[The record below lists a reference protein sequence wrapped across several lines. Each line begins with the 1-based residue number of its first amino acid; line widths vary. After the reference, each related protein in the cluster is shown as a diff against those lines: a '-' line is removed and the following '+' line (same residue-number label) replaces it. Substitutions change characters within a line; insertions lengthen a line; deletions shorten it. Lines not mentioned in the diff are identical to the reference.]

1 VSSEKAFAVV
11 TGASSGI
18 GAATAIELSRDLPI
32 IAAARRADELRENAD
47 RGHGEIVPV
56 VADITTNE
64 GLEAIAAAVGDR
76 QVRYL
81 VHGAGIYP
89 IDSVHTLDAQ
99 TWRRV
104 MATNVDARLFL
115 TQRLADRF
123 VRGARVLFIGSM
135 SAAKGRKGGMAYC
148 TSKAASFMLQ
158 QCLRLEFEEQVVL
171 FANTYPWLVDTA
183 LMHGAIDADRS
194 VLPDGAEYAG
204 FAAQGKLV
212 TPQTVA
218 RFYRWL
224 LTATDDQAFN
234 KNNWK
239 IVDTGHHPQ
248 WLGEDSLY
256 SSSA

>member
-1 VSSEKAFAVV
+1 MSTEKEFAVV

-18 GAATAIELSRDLPI
+18 GRATVIELSRELPVL
-32 IAAARRADELRENAD
+32 ACARRAAELRETV
-47 RGHGEIVPV
+47 RKGYGEIVPV
-56 VADITTNE
+56 VADVTTDE
-64 GLEAIAAAVGDR
+64 GLDAIVAAVGEG

-89 IDSVHTLDAQ
+89 IDSVHTLDAE

-115 TQRLADRF
+115 TQRLAGRF
-123 VRGARVLFIGSM
+123 MRGARVLFIGSM
-135 SAAKGRKGGMAYC
+135 SASKGRKGGMAYC

-158 QCLRLEFEEQVVL
+158 QCLRLEFAEQGVL

-183 LMHGAIDADRS
+183 LMHGAIDADRR

-204 FAAQGKLV
+204 YAAQGKLV

-224 LTATDDQAFN
+224 LTGTDDRAFN
-234 KNNWK
+234 KEDWK
-239 IVDTGHHPQ
+239 IVDTAHHAQ

-256 SSSA
+256 SGST